1 MIRLTFA
8 CDGAVGRERL
18 KECDVREVVYLES
31 YGAALLPD
39 AVAGMKRKG
48 WTFRHYGNTSNGVRG
63 RFIVRCPRCEG
74 LRVKRNEARAKR
86 DALREARKR

>member
-8 CDGAVGRERL
+8 CDGAAGRERL
-18 KECDVREVVYLES
+18 RECDVKKVIEVNGFGSTILPLFAE
-31 YGAALLPD
+31 AA
-39 AVAGMKRKG
+39 KIEG
-48 WTFRHYGNTSNGVRG
+48 WTFRHFGK

-86 DALREARKR
+86 DTLREARKR